1 MRILMLLLAAL
12 RAAPAAA
19 QHARPSR
26 PLTWRVAYPPGALT
40 DALARA
46 VSGRLLPALGQ
57 PIVVENRP
65 GAGTL
70 RTSGARVD

>member
-1 MRILMLLLAAL
+1 MRILLLLLAAL

-19 QHARPSR
+19 QHAWPSR
-26 PLTWRVAYPPGALT
+26 PLKRLVGNPPGALT

-46 VSGRLLPALGQ
+46 VSGRFLPALGQ
-57 PIVVENRP
+57 PIVAENRH

-70 RTSGARVD
+70 GASGARVD